1 MSFLNNLFGSD
12 EKSTFFQ
19 LENFETNYE
28 LLVNN
33 EFIMGKDNPP
43 ISLST
48 LSNISLS
55 QVVCKT
61 NINSNIV
68 TESIVGNTDN
78 HTMKAHLQQALLLG
92 GISKKINFTRD
103 FKGKIIGIINK
114 QELNNEWY
122 LWKKN
127 VLPEIYNT
135 KDEQEKFSLNYEKGL
150 GLLEN
155 NIHHNLHHFILLPD
169 IYHIKNYVSSAANN
183 ATSERVVQSKLIKGM
198 IIRYKFVVTFVSIAE
213 AAQVRLRA
221 EVLNTAEIENNF
233 LKKLYKLKNEFT
245 LEDYDFSIDV
255 DYLMNAKTG
264 KIIYGNLILKEKMHE
279 KLQYILNIQAKEI
292 DPKTSSSIEV
302 DINKPRRK
310 FLGDSIID

>member
-1 MSFLNNLFGSD
+1 MSFLNNLFGKD
-12 EKSTFFQ
+12 EKTVFFQ
-19 LENFETNYE
+19 LGNFESNYE

-33 EFIMGKDNPP
+33 EFIMGIENPV

-48 LSNISLS
+48 LSNLFLS
-55 QVVCKT
+55 QVVTKT
-61 NINSNIV
+61 NISSHIV
-68 TESIVGNTDN
+68 TKSIVGNTDN
-78 HTMKAHLQQALLLG
+78 QAMKEHLQQALLLG
-92 GISKKINFTRD
+92 GISKKISFTRD

-150 GLLEN
+150 ELLEN

-183 ATSERVVQSKLIKGM
+183 ATGERVVQSKLIKGM
-198 IIRYKFVVTFVSIAE
+198 IIRYKFVVTFVGIAGTS
-213 AAQVRLRA
+213 QVKLKA
-221 EVLNTAEIENNF
+221 EVMNTAEIENNF
-233 LKKLYKLKNEFT
+233 LKKLYKAQSKFT
-245 LEDYDFSIDV
+245 LADYDFSIDV
-255 DYLMNAKTG
+255 DYLLNANTG
-264 KIIYGNLILKEKMHE
+264 KIISGNLILKEKMHE
-279 KLQYILNIQAKEI
+279 NLQYTLNIQAKEI
-292 DPKTSSSIEV
+292 EPKTSSSIEI
-302 DINKPRRK
+302 DTKKPKRK